1 MPVRH
6 PRPSIPA
13 GCLAAWHAGAR
24 MIRSLLRHGLPAL
37 LAAAVLTL
45 PAQAAPPT
53 EYQLKAVF
61 LLNFARYVTWP
72 DQAVAEGAAID
83 ICVLGRD
90 PFGMHLT
97 GLEARQAQ
105 GHAIKVHIVSAPEA
119 AEGCEVVFV
128 STSEQRK
135 LNAIL
140 RDLMPWPVLTVSDID
155 GFVEAGGMIG
165 LVTEDDRI
173 RFDINRTSL
182 AAHRL
187 RLSAQLLKLARR
199 LIGQDGL

>member
-1 MPVRH
+1 MSGGFWR
-6 PRPSIPA
+6 R
-13 GCLAAWHAGAR
+13 AAP
-24 MIRSLLRHGLPAL
+24 LL
-37 LAAAVLTL
+37 LAAVLAQ
-45 PAQAAPPT
+45 PAGAAPPT

-72 DQAVAEGAAID
+72 EGAMADGDAID

-90 PFGMHLT
+90 PFGAHLT

-105 GHAIKVHIVSAPEA
+105 GHNVKVHAVSSPES
-119 AEGCEVVFV
+119 AERCEVVFV
-128 STSEQRK
+128 SASEQRR
-135 LNAIL
+135 LNVIL
-140 RDLMPWPVLTVSDID
+140 RDLAPWPVLTVSDID

-173 RFDINRTSL
+173 RFDINRSAVATQN
-182 AAHRL
+182 L

-199 LIGQDGL
+199 LLGQEGS